1 MAAGKH
7 TIRLVLESW
16 TAAIPAGWD
25 FEVQFAPAD
34 KSFTSWGGQKFM
46 ALKGSLL
53 RGSGPK
59 VESLLAGIVKHKY
72 AEEVKK

>member
-1 MAAGKH
+1 
-7 TIRLVLESW
+7 
-16 TAAIPAGWD
+16 
-25 FEVQFAPAD
+25 
-34 KSFTSWGGQKFM
+34 M
-46 ALKGSLL
+46 ALKGILL